1 MARSG
6 GNIDQAATEDF
17 FRARK
22 KEFLSRVLHFF
33 NPGNEELFSLQEIK
47 TIVKHKGE
55 TYVGMRAVPIDLIV
69 GSEGRYHDFN
79 QAFLPKHDYMLSR
92 WANIDKAHLQDV
104 NLPPIRLYEIGG
116 VYFVRD
122 GNHRVSVARHQG
134 VVMIDAEVISLN
146 SEIRLGP
153 DMNRDDILKAVIG
166 YEKALFYEETY
177 FGIIT
182 DDNDLDFTSLGQY
195 DVIYNHILVHKYYMN
210 QGVTGEIGLGR
221 AISSWYEKVYRPI
234 VDAIADDDLLSRFPG
249 RTASDIYVY
258 IVRFWDDLKRS
269 CGQGVRVKDAARRYA
284 EEFGSRR
291 RFAPVSALKRILKR
305 IKTRFSA
312 KDAPTEDPHC

>member
-1 MARSG
+1 MPNSSG
-6 GNIDQAATEDF
+6 SIDQAAAEDF

-22 KEFLSRVLHFF
+22 KEFLSRVIHFF
-33 NPGNEELFSLQEIK
+33 NPGKEELFSLQEIK
-47 TIVKHKGE
+47 TIVRHKGE

-92 WANIDKAHLQDV
+92 WANVDKAHLQDV
-104 NLPPIRLYEIGG
+104 PLPPIRLYEIGG

-146 SEIRLGP
+146 SEIRLNP
-153 DMNRDDILKAVIG
+153 DMTRDDIIDAVIS

-177 FGIIT
+177 FGIVT
-182 DDNDLDFTSLGQY
+182 DDDHLDFTSLGQY

-210 QGVTGEIGLGR
+210 QGISAEIGMGR

-234 VDAIADDDLLSRFPG
+234 VDAISDDDLLTRFPG
-249 RTASDIYVY
+249 RTASDLYVY
-258 IVRFWDDLKRS
+258 MVRFWDDLKRS
-269 CGQGVRVKDAARRYA
+269 LGPGIRAKDAARRYA

-291 RFAPVSALKRILKR
+291 RFSPISFLKRVFKR
-305 IKTRFSA
+305 LPP
-312 KDAPTEDPHC
+312 KDGSSGNPHR

>member
-1 MARSG
+1 MPRSG

-22 KEFLSRVLHFF
+22 KEFLSRVINFF
-33 NPGNEELFSLQEIK
+33 NPGKEELFSLQEIK

-92 WANIDKAHLQDV
+92 WANVDKAHLQDV

-146 SEIRLGP
+146 SEIRLSP
-153 DMNRDDILKAVIG
+153 DMTRDDITMAVIS

-234 VDAIADDDLLSRFPG
+234 VDAIIDDALLSRFPG
-249 RTASDIYVY
+249 RTVSDLYVY
-258 IVRFWDDLKRS
+258 MVRFWDDLKRS
-269 CGQGVRVKDAARRYA
+269 CGQGIRAKDAARRYA
-284 EEFGSRR
+284 DEFGSRR
-291 RFAPVSALKRILKR
+291 GFSPIAFLKRLFKR
-305 IKTRFSA
+305 
-312 KDAPTEDPHC
+312 PPVEDSPRGGPHC